1 MQFNIGPTLQTTYN
15 LQLLV
20 DGQWTWYS
28 SAEYTSADAVRDQ
41 LRLIYGGAFA
51 GSNMHRIVQIRRT
64 ILD

>member
-1 MQFNIGPTLQTTYN
+1 MLADIGPTLQTTYS

-20 DGQWTWYS
+20 DGQWTWHS
-28 SAEYTSADAVRDQ
+28 PAEYTSADAVRDQ

-51 GSNMHRIVQIRRT
+51 GSNMHRIVKVTRA

>member
-1 MQFNIGPTLQTTYN
+1 MLADIGPTLQTTYS

-20 DGQWTWYS
+20 DGQWSWYS
-28 SAEYTSADAVRDQ
+28 SAQYTSAEAVRDQ

-51 GSNMHRIVQIRRT
+51 GGNMHRIVKVERQ